1 MTKDPKACNYA
12 SFKRDC
18 PKTCNMCDKAPMPS
32 CVKKG
37 SVGSCQN
44 CRTSE
49 QCSGS
54 GTYCCP
60 YMKKCISSGQ
70 KCYAPVAECNPR
82 CPATSSPVTECK
94 GCKTVNLMGGWDKWA
109 PPTCG
114 SFEGTKSTSKG
125 GACTKWQDCASMCCS
140 NGAGQSCTSSS
151 GKCCDHDG
159 LGTATSCKKGG
170 SAPVSTGKGQRQT
183 PDQCLSSKADWK
195 GYTCARAKRERYCQ
209 HRKWGADVR
218 ECCAALCNARDC
230 TDKRRKCNGW
240 AKYCDRPDMTVGGV
254 PLSKVCPKTCRKC

>member
-1 MTKDPKACNYA
+1 MHA
-12 SFKRDC
+12 STRMHLR
-18 PKTCNMCDKAPMPS
+18 P
-32 CVKKG
+32 G
-37 SVGSCQN
+37 L
-44 CRTSE
+44 
-49 QCSGS
+49 
-54 GTYCCP
+54 
-60 YMKKCISSGQ
+60 
-70 KCYAPVAECNPR
+70 VA
-82 CPATSSPVTECK
+82 
-94 GCKTVNLMGGWDKWA
+94 
-109 PPTCG
+109 
-114 SFEGTKSTSKG
+114 GTKSTSKG

-218 ECCAALCNARDC
+218 ECERGSLFARISRSMPTANAD
-230 TDKRRKCNGW
+230 
-240 AKYCDRPDMTVGGV
+240 GV
-254 PLSKVCPKTCRKC
+254 ARSEKACQRV

>member
-1 MTKDPKACNYA
+1 MNSARDSIYAAHGNTDLETNSAECRDKNSNGCRGYLTKDPKACNYA

-114 SFEGTKSTSKG
+114 SFEGTGSCTRAR
-125 GACTKWQDCASMCCS
+125 ACT
-140 NGAGQSCTSSS
+140 
-151 GKCCDHDG
+151 
-159 LGTATSCKKGG
+159 
-170 SAPVSTGKGQRQT
+170 
-183 PDQCLSSKADWK
+183 
-195 GYTCARAKRERYCQ
+195 
-209 HRKWGADVR
+209 
-218 ECCAALCNARDC
+218 
-230 TDKRRKCNGW
+230 
-240 AKYCDRPDMTVGGV
+240 
-254 PLSKVCPKTCRKC
+254 